1 MSLEVG
7 QLIEGKY
14 RIVELI
20 GEGGMGAVYLG
31 ENVRIQRKVAIKVL
45 HGAYSSNVEVAQRFE
60 REAQAAGRIGN
71 DHILEV
77 LDLGELPGGDRF
89 MVMEYLDGE
98 TLAHRIKRLGRMS
111 PQQVAPLARQMVAG
125 LAAAHAAGIVHRDL
139 KPENIFILKEKA
151 GKKDYIKI
159 IDFGISK
166 FQPLGGDAM
175 KMTRT
180 GVVMGTPYYMAP
192 EQASG
197 SRDADARSDLYA
209 IGVMLYEAVTGRVP
223 FDAPTFNQLM
233 FQIVLSEPPP
243 PQTVVPD
250 LDPAFASIVSKGM
263 ARDVNHRFQS
273 SVEFGAAIDAW
284 LETGSGVT
292 VPPAGA
298 ADPIVAG
305 PKRTV
310 RTVPLINT
318 PAAGAPQAPGLAG
331 PGFNGTPGRGTA
343 GNWATSQ
350 SEVVIPKQS
359 AAPLVIAAAVGG
371 LLLIGGIGIAAM
383 ALLRGGEDASATAAS
398 AVPPDLPPPVEPKP
412 EQKAETLQPE
422 KLPEPK
428 VEPAKSKPEPE
439 KPAETAK
446 SGTAKTTAASKSAAT
461 RPQSG
466 SSKSTPKSTPAKST
480 SKPTKSPSATDF
492 GY

>member
-1 MSLEVG
+1 MSLEIG

-45 HGAYSSNVEVAQRFE
+45 HGAFSSNVEVAQRFE

-89 MVMEYLDGE
+89 MVMEHLDGE

-111 PQQVAPLARQMVAG
+111 PQQIAPLATQMLAG

-151 GKKDYIKI
+151 GKKDYVKI

-166 FQPLGGDAM
+166 FAPLSGDAM

-209 IGVMLYEAVTGRVP
+209 VGVMLYEAVTGRVP

-243 PQTVVPD
+243 PQTAVPD

-273 SVEFGAAIDAW
+273 SAEFSGAIESWIA
-284 LETGSGVT
+284 TGTAVT

-298 ADPIVAG
+298 ADPLAAAG
-305 PKRTV
+305 PTV
-310 RTVPLINT
+310 RERGRTALLDT
-318 PAAGAPQAPGLAG
+318 PAPVPAPAQGM
-331 PGFNGTPGRGTA
+331 NMTPGRGTA

-350 SEVVIPKQS
+350 AEVTIPKKS
-359 AAPLVIAAAVGG
+359 AAPLLIAAALGG
-371 LLLIGGIGIAAM
+371 LLLLGGGGIAAF
-383 ALLRGGEDASATAAS
+383 ALLRGGAEAPAAAAS
-398 AVPPDLPPPVEPKP
+398 SAPELPPPVEARP
-412 EQKAETLQPE
+412 EPKAEPAPAE
-422 KLPEPK
+422 APK
-428 VEPAKSKPEPE
+428 VEPAPAEEAKKVDEAE
-439 KPAETAK
+439 KPAA
-446 SGTAKTTAASKSAAT
+446 TTTKSATPAKVTST
-461 RPQSG
+461 RPSSTG
-466 SSKSTPKSTPAKST
+466 SKTSSSKSTTSSKTPAKPT
-480 SKPTKSPSATDF
+480 GSKPAAPTDF

>member
-14 RIVELI
+14 RIIELI

-45 HGAYSSNVEVAQRFE
+45 HGAYSSNIEVAQRFE

-111 PQQVAPLARQMVAG
+111 PQQVAPLAKQMVAG

-151 GKKDYIKI
+151 GKKDYVKI

-209 IGVMLYEAVTGRVP
+209 VGVMLYEAVTGRVP

-243 PQTVVPD
+243 PQAVVPD

-273 SVEFGAAIDAW
+273 SAEFGAAIDAW
-284 LETGSGVT
+284 LEAGTAVA
-292 VPPAGA
+292 VPPAA
-298 ADPIVAG
+298 AGDPVVAG
-305 PKRTV
+305 PQRTA
-310 RTVPLINT
+310 LLNNGQQA
-318 PAAGAPQAPGLAG
+318 PAAAAAFAAPAGL
-331 PGFNGTPGRGTA
+331 NMTPGRGTA

-350 SEVVIPKQS
+350 AGVVIPKKS
-359 AAPLVIAAAVGG
+359 AAPLVIAAVLGG
-371 LLLIGGIGIAAM
+371 LVLIGGAGIAAV
-383 ALLRGGEDASATAAS
+383 ALLRGGEGTSATAAS
-398 AVPPDLPPPVEPKP
+398 AVPPELPPPAEPKP
-412 EQKAETLQPE
+412 EPKAETPPVQTP
-422 KLPEPK
+422 PEPK
-428 VEPAKSKPEPE
+428 VEPAKEPAEPE
-439 KPAETAK
+439 KTAEEQK
-446 SGTAKTTAASKSAAT
+446 SAASKTTSSKTASSRT
-461 RPQSG
+461 TSG
-466 SSKSTPKSTPAKST
+466 SSKSGAAKST
-480 SKPTKSPSATDF
+480 ASKSGSKTTSKSPSATDF

>member
-14 RIVELI
+14 RIIELI

-89 MVMEYLDGE
+89 MVMEHLDGE
-98 TLAHRIKRLGRMS
+98 TFAHRIKRQGRMS
-111 PQQVAPLARQMVAG
+111 PHQIAPLAQQMLAG
-125 LAAAHAAGIVHRDL
+125 LAAAHVAGIVHRDL

-151 GKKDYIKI
+151 GKKDYVKI

-209 IGVMLYEAVTGRVP
+209 VGVMLYEAVTGRVP

-243 PQTVVPD
+243 PQAAVPD
-250 LDPAFASIVSKGM
+250 LDPAFASIVSKGL

-273 SVEFGAAIDAW
+273 AVEFGSAIDAW
-284 LETGSGVT
+284 VQTGAAVA
-292 VPPAGA
+292 VPPAGP
-298 ADPIVAG
+298 ADPIIAG
-305 PKRTV
+305 PQRTALLV
-310 RTVPLINT
+310 NN
-318 PAAGAPQAPGLAG
+318 PAEAPGAPPPAFAA
-331 PGFNGTPGRGTA
+331 PGFNMTPGRGTA

-350 SEVVIPKQS
+350 ADVVIPKKS
-359 AAPLVIAAAVGG
+359 AAPLVIAAVLGG
-371 LLLIGGIGIAAM
+371 LVLIGGIAIAAVAM
-383 ALLRGGEDASATAAS
+383 LGGKEEASASAAS
-398 AVPPDLPPPVEPKP
+398 AVPPELPPPAEPKP
-412 EQKAETLQPE
+412 EPKAETPPLE
-422 KLPEPK
+422 KAGEAK
-428 VEPAKSKPEPE
+428 VEPEKEKTEPE
-439 KPAETAK
+439 KPAEDPKAAARGTSTGKTAGARQTTGASKSTGSKTPPTK
-446 SGTAKTTAASKSAAT
+446 SGT
-461 RPQSG
+461 
-466 SSKSTPKSTPAKST
+466 
-480 SKPTKSPSATDF
+480 KPTDF

>member
-1 MSLEVG
+1 MSLEIG

-14 RIVELI
+14 RIIELI

-89 MVMEYLDGE
+89 MVMEHLDGE

-111 PQQVAPLARQMVAG
+111 PQQVAPLAKQMVTG

-209 IGVMLYEAVTGRVP
+209 VGVMLYEAVTGRVP

-243 PQTVVPD
+243 PQAVVPD
-250 LDPAFASIVSKGM
+250 LDPAFASVVAKGM

-273 SVEFGAAIDAW
+273 AAEFGAAIDAW
-284 LETGSGVT
+284 LETGTAVT

-298 ADPIVAG
+298 GDPLVAG
-305 PKRTV
+305 PKRTALLNNV
-310 RTVPLINT
+310 QEA
-318 PAAGAPQAPGLAG
+318 PAAPGAFAG
-331 PGFNGTPGRGTA
+331 PAGLNMTPGRGTA

-350 SEVVIPKQS
+350 AGVMIPKKS
-359 AAPLVIAAAVGG
+359 AAPLVIAAVLGG
-371 LLLIGGIGIAAM
+371 LVLIGGAGIAAV
-383 ALLRGGEDASATAAS
+383 ALLRGGEGTSATAAS
-398 AVPPDLPPPVEPKP
+398 AVPPELPPPAEPKP
-412 EQKAETLQPE
+412 QPKAETPS
-422 KLPEPK
+422 EPK
-428 VEPAKSKPEPE
+428 VEPAKEPAEPE
-439 KPAETAK
+439 KAAEAQK
-446 SGTAKTTAASKSAAT
+446 SAASKTTTSSKTAT
-461 RPQSG
+461 ARQTSD
-466 SSKSTPKSTPAKST
+466 SSKSGGTKSTGTKSGSKTT
-480 SKPTKSPSATDF
+480 SKSPSATDF

>member
-7 QLIEGKY
+7 QLVEGKY

-31 ENVRIQRKVAIKVL
+31 ENVRVKRKVAIKVL
-45 HGAYSSNVEVAQRFE
+45 HGAYSTNVEVAQRFE

-89 MVMEYLDGE
+89 MVMEHLDGE
-98 TLAHRIKRLGRMS
+98 TLAHRIKRMGRMS
-111 PQQVAPLARQMVAG
+111 PHQIAPIASQMLAG
-125 LAAAHAAGIVHRDL
+125 LAAAHVAGIVHRDL

-151 GKKDYIKI
+151 GKKDYVKI

-166 FQPLGGDAM
+166 FQPLSGDAM

-209 IGVMLYEAVTGRVP
+209 VGVMLYEAVTGRVP

-243 PQTVVPD
+243 PQTAVPD

-273 SVEFGAAIDAW
+273 SAEFGAAIDAW
-284 LETGSGVT
+284 LATGTAVT
-292 VPPAGA
+292 VPPAGTP
-298 ADPIVAG
+298 DPLVTG
-305 PKRTV
+305 QKRTA
-310 RTVPLINT
+310 LIDAPGHA
-318 PAAGAPQAPGLAG
+318 PAAVPPIGM
-331 PGFNGTPGRGTA
+331 NMTPGRGTA

-350 SEVVIPKQS
+350 ADVTIPKKS
-359 AAPLVIAAAVGG
+359 AAPLVIAAALGG
-371 LLLIGGIGIAAM
+371 LVLLGGVGVAAV
-383 ALLRGGEDASATAAS
+383 ALLRGGGEAPAAAAS
-398 AVPPDLPPPVEPKP
+398 AVPELPTPVEPKP
-412 EQKAETLQPE
+412 EPKAETPPPE
-422 KLPEPK
+422 VPK
-428 VEPAKSKPEPE
+428 VEPAPTTEE
-439 KPAETAK
+439 AK
-446 SGTAKTTAASKSAAT
+446 KADEGDKSAAAPVKSAT
-461 RPQSG
+461 PSKAAASRPVSG
-466 SSKSTPKSTPAKST
+466 SKST
-480 SKPTKSPSATDF
+480 SKATSSSSKSSSTKSTGSKPTAAPDF

>member
-14 RIVELI
+14 RIIELI

-77 LDLGELPGGDRF
+77 LDLGELPAGDRF
-89 MVMEYLDGE
+89 MVMEHLEGE
-98 TLAHRIKRLGRMS
+98 TLAHRIKRLGRMA
-111 PQQVAPLARQMVAG
+111 PHQIAPIAQQMLAG

-151 GKKDYIKI
+151 GKKDYVKI

-209 IGVMLYEAVTGRVP
+209 VGVMLYEAVTGRVP

-243 PQTVVPD
+243 PQAAVPD
-250 LDPAFASIVSKGM
+250 LDPAFASVVSKGM
-263 ARDVNHRFQS
+263 ARDVNHRFQT
-273 SVEFGAAIDAW
+273 SVEFRAAIDAW
-284 LETGSGVT
+284 LETGSAVT

-298 ADPIVAG
+298 LDPMVSGQQRTALLVNNAPDAAQAQPPAFAG
-305 PKRTV
+305 PA
-310 RTVPLINT
+310 LNM
-318 PAAGAPQAPGLAG
+318 
-331 PGFNGTPGRGTA
+331 TPGRGTA

-350 SEVVIPKQS
+350 AEVVIPKKS
-359 AAPLVIAAAVGG
+359 AAPIVIAAALGG
-371 LLLIGGIGIAAM
+371 LVLIGGIGIAAV
-383 ALLRGGEDASATAAS
+383 ALLRGGEDTSATAAS
-398 AVPPDLPPPVEPKP
+398 AVPPVLPPPVEPKP
-412 EQKAETLQPE
+412 EPKAETPPPE
-422 KLPEPK
+422 TPPEPK
-428 VEPAKSKPEPE
+428 VEPAKDNAESE
-439 KPAETAK
+439 KSAAEQKT
-446 SGTAKTTAASKSAAT
+446 TAKTTPTSKTAPV
-461 RPQSG
+461 RPSSG
-466 SSKSTPKSTPAKST
+466 SSKASGSKAAATKSGSKSSAKS
-480 SKPTKSPSATDF
+480 SSPTDF